1 MPNPLFH
8 TLVAS
13 VLCTS
18 VLALAGCGPST
29 DESSA
34 TDAANAADSESVER
48 IALPVEVLRADAGT
62 ISDVIEVQARL
73 EASKRQEIVNL
84 SNGIIAE
91 LPVVNGQIVEAGEL
105 LVALDPL
112 PEDADQLVDAQIDLQ
127 RAQRDLERLQVLEKR
142 VAGAVAQVDLDD
154 ALDNRDDA
162 ALAVKKAERDAQI
175 VALPHHFRSNF
186 GSKRFLANVG
196 SFFGVCPLAKSRLIY
211 HHRRY
216 PRNHCPTLEVG
227 LMVDVIP
234 LGGEAAVGSILTL
247 PASIDDQTGS
257 GAVRVKID
265 NPPAP
270 GARRLCPDAH

>member
-34 TDAANAADSESVER
+34 ADAANAADSESVER

-112 PEDADQLVDAQIDLQ
+112 PDDADQLVDAQIDLQ

-154 ALDNRDDA
+154 ALDSPR
-162 ALAVKKAERDAQI
+162 R
-175 VALPHHFRSNF
+175 R
-186 GSKRFLANVG
+186 
-196 SFFGVCPLAKSRLIY
+196 CPWR
-211 HHRRY
+211 
-216 PRNHCPTLEVG
+216 
-227 LMVDVIP
+227 
-234 LGGEAAVGSILTL
+234 
-247 PASIDDQTGS
+247 
-257 GAVRVKID
+257 
-265 NPPAP
+265 
-270 GARRLCPDAH
+270 